1 MSSLL
6 TLSGFS
12 AICIVVAVILWFG
25 GSSVRRHTQIRCF
38 SFKQELILAF
48 AERLGQHYT
57 LPIRK
62 SITPT
67 QYTSNIFK
75 EWTYINN
82 KHIQFPIAYP
92 MDTSN
97 FRAFRVYGLR
107 LKTSRYQRG
116 EPGTKEVLY
125 DKILVG
131 ILNMFD
137 ILGCKKVS
145 IQKQVVQNLPDV
157 HYHQYLRSFSWFHRS
172 AVGPKNL
179 QKAKSKAFL
188 TPNAPRKTYSFM
200 LGVFSVHASKFRSHW
215 QSSKRPIQYINIH

>member
-1 MSSLL
+1 MIWWVQCSK
-6 TLSGFS
+6 
-12 AICIVVAVILWFG
+12 AHPNHI
-25 GSSVRRHTQIRCF
+25 F

-48 AERLGQHYT
+48 VERLGQHYNYQPANQSH
-57 LPIRK
+57 LH
-62 SITPT
+62 SI

-82 KHIQFPIAYP
+82 KHIKFPIAYP

-107 LKTSRYQRG
+107 FKTSRYQRG
-116 EPGTKEVLY
+116 EPGTKEVLC
-125 DKILVG
+125 DKIMVRIIEFVWYL
-131 ILNMFD
+131 

-157 HYHQYLRSFSWFHRS
+157 HHHQYLRSFSWFHRS
-172 AVGPKNL
+172 AVGPNNL
-179 QKAKSKAFL
+179 QKAESKAFL
-188 TPNAPRKTYSFM
+188 TPNAPTKTCSCM

-215 QSSKRPIQYINIH
+215 QSSKRTIQYINIH